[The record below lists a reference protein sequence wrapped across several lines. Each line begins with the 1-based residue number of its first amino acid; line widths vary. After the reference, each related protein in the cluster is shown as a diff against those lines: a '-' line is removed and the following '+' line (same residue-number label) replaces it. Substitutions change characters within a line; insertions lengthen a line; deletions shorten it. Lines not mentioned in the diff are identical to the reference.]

1 MVQRIARARL
11 SIALAGV
18 LGGLALSS
26 AEAAA
31 NCAIVKGSDEGS
43 RPVCSTGTV
52 VVAER
57 PDAVKVVGTSTITVA
72 DGVTARDL
80 RRALTAADDSRQSHL
95 VTDADGRRVQPSRPI
110 EEGDRFVVTAEDRR
124 HRFSYRLAIHD
135 PEARERDG
143 VYWDEDV
150 YNRVDGTVNANT
162 PTFPARYCDVT
173 DRRYASRVRRA
184 TETLAIGN
192 EAGDPAAKTSPLVF
206 DSQQVWYYGDAIA
219 AAIRDCH
226 ERGGGIVVIP
236 AGGSR
241 NANGAYYSGAIEL
254 LSGVNLHV
262 ERGATVRFMRNKTNE
277 YYPVVLTSYEGT
289 DMYSYS
295 PLIDAIG
302 QRNIAVTGG
311 GLLDGQEDMWNW
323 RPWKKGYWGELR
335 VEDQS
340 TTASYGQQGVL
351 NRMNFED
358 LPITKRIFSDD
369 GQMPA
374 TIPLPDGRRVPPPAD
389 ATALKS
395 TFRPHFIETNHSSN
409 VLIEGVTIRNT
420 PFWIVHPLNSRN
432 VLVRD
437 LDIYSD
443 KTKDFEAGGWNNDDG
458 INPESSQNVVME
470 RNDVTVSDD
479 GAAIKAGRNVN
490 GRRHRSPTDG
500 VIIRDSSYRNDGG
513 GSAAVS
519 MGSEMSAG
527 VRNVFIHDSEF
538 GGPGLSLLLKIKT
551 NSNRGGFVEDIYVR
565 DSVLER
571 AISGMVQFDANFS
584 ETVPFPNTD
593 VFDPKIRNVFLDNVN
608 TVPTMTPGRS
618 TFQFSSSPSRSPVEN
633 VYYRDSVFHTSSTL
647 EAAFSRNKNIK
658 TFVVENVRYVDP
670 STQAQTR
677 YDTTPLNVLDQTVA
691 HAGGRDIRLTPASI
705 ASPDAITDL
714 PERTFTISGKV
725 DLDAYPGFVDGGTAR
740 IFVDRSGTPVPVTL
754 RPDGSFTS
762 DPITLGDAP
771 PWYIDRRY
779 VALNLFNGINMQTVV
794 YQVTVP

>member
-1 MVQRIARARL
+1 
-11 SIALAGV
+11 
-18 LGGLALSS
+18 
-26 AEAAA
+26 
-31 NCAIVKGSDEGS
+31 
-43 RPVCSTGTV
+43 
-52 VVAER
+52 
-57 PDAVKVVGTSTITVA
+57 VKVVGTSTITVA
-72 DGVTARDL
+72 DGVRARDL
-80 RRALTAADDSRQSHL
+80 RHLLTAADGSRQTSV
-95 VTDADGRRVQPSRPI
+95 VTDADGRRVRPSAAIRD
-110 EEGDRFVVTAEDRR
+110 GDRFVAGAEDGR
-124 HRFSYRLAIHD
+124 HRFAYRLAIHD
-135 PEARERDG
+135 PGARERDG
-143 VYWDEDV
+143 VYWDGDV
-150 YNRVDGTVNANT
+150 YDRVDSTVNANT
-162 PTFPARYCDVT
+162 PTFPARYCDIT
-173 DRRYASRVRRA
+173 DRRYAGHVRRA
-184 TETLAIGN
+184 TETFAIGN
-192 EAGDPAAKTSPLVF
+192 GAGDPAVKTSPLVWS
-206 DSQQVWYYGDAIA
+206 SQQVWYYGDAIA

-241 NANGAYYSGAIEL
+241 NANGAYYTGAIEL

-262 ERGATVRFMRNKTNE
+262 ETGATVKFMRNKTNE

-289 DMYSYS
+289 DLYSYS

-369 GQMPA
+369 GHMPES
-374 TIPLPDGRRVPPPAD
+374 IPLPDGSSAPPPAD

-432 VLVRD
+432 VLVRN

-500 VIIRDSSYRNDGG
+500 VILRDSRYFNDGG

-551 NSNRGGFVEDIYVR
+551 NSNRGGVVENIYVR
-565 DSVLER
+565 DSVLR
-571 AISGMVQFDANFS
+571 QAISGMVQFDANFS
-584 ETVPFPNTD
+584 ETVPIPNTD
-593 VFDPKIRNVFLDNVN
+593 VFDPTIRNVFLDNVD

-633 VYYRDSVFHTSSTL
+633 VYYRNSLFHTSSTL
-647 EAAFSRNKNIK
+647 ESAFSRNKNIK
-658 TFVVENVRYVDP
+658 TFVVENVRYVNP
-670 STQAQTR
+670 ATLEATL
-677 YDTTPLNVLDQTVA
+677 YNTTPLNLLDQTVA
-691 HAGGRDIRLTPASI
+691 HAGGREIRLTPASI
-705 ASPDAITDL
+705 EQPDAITEL

-725 DLDAYPGFVDGGTAR
+725 DLEAYPGFADGGAMR
-740 IFVDRSGTPVPVTL
+740 IFVDRSSTPVPVTL
-754 RPDGSFTS
+754 EPDGSFTS
-762 DPITLGDAP
+762 DPIVLPETRP
-771 PWYIDRRY
+771 PWYIDRHY
-779 VALNLFNGINMQTVV
+779 VAVNFFNGINMNTMV
-794 YQVTVP
+794 YQVAVE